1 MQFRLKC
8 ANRPE
13 AGQSAGIWPVHFSA
27 AMNPQG
33 ETVWLLQVY
42 FRRLLSALAVLAAA
56 GWLLG
61 SLGLFL
67 WLNREPH
74 NQVGWLDLAAPWRWP
89 GLRVKRGDTAI
100 LAATDEIRGRQFVEG
115 YYHLRVGLA
124 RSPGNAAGRL
134 LLARILAPSQPEAAL
149 AVLEE
154 GLPYAGDNYEFLSG
168 LLAFYGSQQI
178 HAHALDVIDH
188 LLQSRA
194 STLPPSSRLLLQC
207 AKTVQLLDLERNS
220 EAGAVLDAIVPAPGE
235 ANARLLENTR
245 LEYLVRCR
253 RFDEARQFAASH
265 PAANPGD
272 ATRARLEAELAVAA
286 GDADLLQAAL
296 LRMKAAAPLSPAP
309 YLFSIQAWSRLNR
322 QSLLDA
328 AVREYFRLFGADDA
342 AMQAVAALAVE
353 LRMPEVI
360 LRAQNVSVAHRHSS
374 FAFKVHLTEEALL
387 EGKLEDA
394 VRRLGEW
401 ENSVDT
407 LKPLQRFYP
416 EFVRRLTRAAF
427 TGTPD
432 QVDFL
437 LAHLAEGRLQA
448 QLPSF
453 LRAIAVLENI
463 GHADGAD
470 RVLQAGLRRFP
481 HTDALLAA
489 RSRLEARLAAAPV
502 PDAKPSSSPPL
513 PATAAEA
520 LKQLDDLM
528 QANAPVA
535 ARDLLRAIRSGKSAW
550 LPTVE
555 PELALREIKL
565 AFLALDQLNAR
576 GLAQSFLDRYRD
588 EALILR
594 LVEIVGWL
602 AERGK
607 MEAAQVL
614 YREIET
620 APAATNRVRL
630 ALKDLP
636 LADDLAPAAA
646 SAAAALATLDREIE
660 ARQWTQA
667 AQLLRYLQDKPP
679 AWLEAARMELKARE
693 VSIRLGLYQRP
704 LALDALKELV
714 VRGGAA
720 RSAAFKLVRDRLAG
734 GDEETAVTLAREIV
748 RLLPDDPAARRLLNE
763 AQAPKP
769 SA

>member
-1 MQFRLKC
+1 
-8 ANRPE
+8 
-13 AGQSAGIWPVHFSA
+13 
-27 AMNPQG
+27 MNPQG

-42 FRRLLSALAVLAAA
+42 LRRLLAALALLAVA

-67 WLNREPH
+67 WLDREPH
-74 NQVGWLDLAAPWRWP
+74 NQVGWVDLAAPWRWS
-89 GLRVKRGDTAI
+89 GLRAKRGDTAI
-100 LAATDEIRGRQFVEG
+100 LAATDEIRARQYVEG

-134 LLARILAPSQPEAAL
+134 LLARILAPSQPEAAM
-149 AVLEE
+149 AALEE
-154 GLPYAGDNYEFLSG
+154 GLPYSGDNRDFLAG
-168 LLAFYGSQQI
+168 LLAFYASQQI

-188 LLQSRA
+188 LLETRA
-194 STLPPSSRLLLQC
+194 ATLPPASRLLLQC
-207 AKTVQLLDLERNS
+207 AKVVQLLDLERNV
-220 EAGAVLDAIVPAPGE
+220 EAGAVLDSITAPSGD

-245 LEYLVRCR
+245 LEYFVRCR
-253 RFDEARQFAASH
+253 RLDEARQFAAEH
-265 PAANPGD
+265 PVPNPGD

-296 LRMKAAAPLSPAP
+296 LRMKAAAPLAPTP
-309 YLFSIQAWSRLNR
+309 YLFAIQAWQRLNR
-322 QSLLDA
+322 QTLLEA
-328 AVREYFRLFGADDA
+328 AEREYLRLFGTDDA

-353 LRMPEVI
+353 LRLPELI
-360 LRAQNVSVAHRHSS
+360 MRAQNVSVANRHSS

-394 VRRLGEW
+394 MRRLAEW

-407 LKPLQRFYP
+407 LKPMQRFYP

-432 QVDFL
+432 QVDIL

-448 QLPSF
+448 QMPSF
-453 LRAIAVLENI
+453 LRAIAVLENT
-463 GHADGAD
+463 GNAAGAN
-470 RVLQAGLRRFP
+470 RVLQAGLRRYP
-481 HTDALLAA
+481 HTDSLLAA
-489 RSRLEARLAAAPV
+489 QSRLESKLAVAPV
-502 PDAKPSSSPPL
+502 QEAKPATAATLL

-520 LKQLDDLM
+520 LKQLDESM
-528 QANAPVA
+528 QSNSPVA
-535 ARDLLRAIRSGKSAW
+535 ARDLLRAIRTQKPAW
-550 LPTVE
+550 LATVE
-555 PELALREIKL
+555 PEIALREIKL
-565 AFLALDQLNAR
+565 AFLTLDQLNAR
-576 GLAQSFLDRYRD
+576 GLAQSFLDRNRD

-602 AERGK
+602 AEHGK
-607 MEAAQVL
+607 GDAAQVL
-614 YREIET
+614 YREIEA
-620 APAATNRVRL
+620 APAATNRVRV
-630 ALKDLP
+630 ALKALP
-636 LADDLAPAAA
+636 LADDLAPAAT

-660 ARQWTQA
+660 TRQWAQA

-679 AWLEAARMELKARE
+679 AWLDGARMELKARE
-693 VSIRLGLYQRP
+693 VSIRLGLYERP

-720 RSAAFKLVRDRLAG
+720 RSAAFKLVRDRLAS
-734 GDEETAVTLAREIV
+734 GDDETAVMLAREIV

-769 SA
+769 SE

>member
-1 MQFRLKC
+1 
-8 ANRPE
+8 
-13 AGQSAGIWPVHFSA
+13 
-27 AMNPQG
+27 MNPQG
-33 ETVWLLQVY
+33 ETVWLLEFY
-42 FRRLLSALAVLAAA
+42 FRRLLLALAVLAAA

-100 LAATDEIRGRQFVEG
+100 LAAMDEIRARQFVEG
-115 YYHLRVGLA
+115 YYNLRVGLA
-124 RSPGNAAGRL
+124 RSPGNATGRL

-149 AVLEE
+149 TVLEE
-154 GLPYAGDNYEFLSG
+154 GLPYAGDDRDFLSG
-168 LLAFYGSQQI
+168 LLGYYASQQV
-178 HAHALDVIDH
+178 HAHALEVIDH
-188 LLQSRA
+188 LLQARA
-194 STLPPSSRLLLQC
+194 ATLPPSSRLLLQC
-207 AKTVQLLDLERNS
+207 AKVVQLLDLERNG
-220 EAGAVLDAIVPAPGE
+220 EAGALLDGIVAPPGE
-235 ANARLLENTR
+235 VDARLLVATR

-253 RFDEARQFAASH
+253 RFDEARQFAAAH
-265 PAANPGD
+265 PPANPDD
-272 ATRARLEAELAVAA
+272 ASRARQEAELAVAA
-286 GDADLLQAAL
+286 GDGELLQTAL
-296 LRMKAAAPLSPAP
+296 RRLKAAAPLSPAP
-309 YLFSIQAWSRLNR
+309 YLLAIRAWHRLNR
-322 QSLLDA
+322 PTLLEA
-328 AVREYFRLFGADDA
+328 AQREYFRLFGADDA

-353 LRMPEVI
+353 LRLPEVI
-360 LRAQNVSVAHRHSS
+360 TRAQMVAVGNRHSS

-394 VRRLGEW
+394 MRRLGEW

-407 LKPLQRFYP
+407 LKPAQRFYP

-427 TGTPD
+427 TGAPD

-437 LAHLAEGRLQA
+437 LAHLAEGRIQA

-453 LRAIAVLENI
+453 LRAMTVLENA
-463 GHADGAD
+463 GNAAGAE
-470 RVLQAGLRRFP
+470 RVVQAGLRRYP
-481 HTDALLAA
+481 QTDTLLAA
-489 RSRLEARLAAAPV
+489 RSRFAARLAAAPA
-502 PDAKPSSSPPL
+502 PEAKPSATAPAL
-513 PATAAEA
+513 PATGAEA

-528 QANAPVA
+528 QANSPVA
-535 ARDLLRAIRSGKSAW
+535 ARDLLRAIRAQKPAW

-555 PELALREIKL
+555 AEIALREIKL
-565 AFLALDQLNAR
+565 AFVTLDPLNAR
-576 GLAQSFLDRYRD
+576 GLAQSFLDRNRD
-588 EALILR
+588 EALIVR
-594 LVEIVGWL
+594 LVETVSWL
-602 AERGK
+602 ADHGK
-607 MEAAQVL
+607 PDAAQVL
-614 YREIET
+614 YREIES
-620 APAATNRVRL
+620 APAATGRVRL
-630 ALKDLP
+630 ALKALP
-636 LADDLAPAAA
+636 MADDLAPAAA
-646 SAAAALATLDREIE
+646 SAAAALATLDRHIE

-679 AWLEAARMELKARE
+679 AWLEGARMELKARE

-734 GDEETAVTLAREIV
+734 GDEETAVILAREIV

-769 SA
+769 AE